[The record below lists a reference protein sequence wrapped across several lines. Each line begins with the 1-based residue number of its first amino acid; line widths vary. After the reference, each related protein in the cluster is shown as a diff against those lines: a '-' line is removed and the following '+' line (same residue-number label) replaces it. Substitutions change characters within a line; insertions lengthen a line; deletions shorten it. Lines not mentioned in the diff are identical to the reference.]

1 MLDATQA
8 EYGGDSSRE
17 RARMRSQRQAEK
29 SKRLKEALLSG
40 FKEPDECRAHKLL
53 CDVFHVPDGKRLQHH
68 VILPIAELISIVR
81 QEPLYREA
89 QKWRDLT
96 LKWLEEHY
104 DALEEELPRMTFH
117 FDEGEVISGA
127 GFSIE

>member
-1 MLDATQA
+1 M
-8 EYGGDSSRE
+8 
-17 RARMRSQRQAEK
+17 
-29 SKRLKEALLSG
+29 KEALLSG